1 MVDVKPLVMDNNKDH
16 GLLGLAKH
24 RAILVSPDSSL
35 SDLLHEIWPKD
46 VLEFTCYT
54 QARGAVE
61 DLFND
66 PPDLLIVD
74 SRVED
79 VPAQELARLVKSEN
93 VYRQLPVIICLDDT
107 DMQKPWDWNKVE
119 VDDFLVRPFFLPVV
133 RERVNLTLCRALR
146 ALDANPLSKLPGNTS
161 IIQKIQT
168 LIDRKQD
175 FALAYCDLDYFK
187 SFNDKYGFSR
197 GDEVL
202 MMSARIIVNTVRSF
216 AGEQTFVGHVGGDD
230 FVVITSPD
238 IIEEV
243 CQRIIFSFD
252 GIVPNFY
259 DMEDR
264 QRKSIVSTDRQGNVQ
279 TFPLMAISI
288 AVVFNLDGTM
298 KHYGEAS
305 AIAMGLKKKAKED
318 PKSSYVLDRRYK

>member
-1 MVDVKPLVMDNNKDH
+1 MDKNKDH

-24 RAILVSPDSSL
+24 TAILVSPDNSL
-35 SDLLHEIWPKD
+35 RDLLFEIWPKE

-54 QARGAVE
+54 AARGAVE
-61 DLFND
+61 HLFND

-107 DMQKPWDWNKVE
+107 DLQHSWDWNKVE

-161 IIQKIQT
+161 IIQKIQS

-202 MMSARIIVNTVRSF
+202 MMSARIIVNTVKSF

-264 QRKSIVSTDRQGNVQ
+264 QRKSIVSKDRQGNTQ

-288 AVVFNLDGTM
+288 AVVFNINGKM
-298 KHYGEAS
+298 KHFGEAS
-305 AIAMGLKKKAKED
+305 AIAMALKKKAKEN
-318 PKSSYVLDRRYK
+318 PKSSYVLDRRNNK

>member
-1 MVDVKPLVMDNNKDH
+1 MDNNKNH
-16 GLLGLAKH
+16 GLLGVAKH
-24 RAILVSPDSSL
+24 RAILVSPDESL
-35 SDLLHEIWPKD
+35 KELLCSIWPED
-46 VLEFTCYT
+46 VLDFTTYSE
-54 QARGAVE
+54 AKGAVE
-61 DLFND
+61 HLFND

-74 SRVED
+74 NRLAD
-79 VPAQELARLVKSEN
+79 VSAAELARLVKSEN
-93 VYRQLPVIICLDDT
+93 VYRQLPVIVCLDDA
-107 DMQKPWDWNKVE
+107 DLQNPWDWNKVE
-119 VDDFLVRPFFLPVV
+119 VDDFLIRPFFKPVV

-161 IIQKIQT
+161 IIQRIQT

-202 MMSARIIVNTVRSF
+202 MMSARIIVNTVKSF
-216 AGEQTFVGHVGGDD
+216 VGEQTFVGHVGGDD

-238 IIEEV
+238 IVEEV

-264 QRKSIVSTDRQGNVQ
+264 KRKSIVSTDRQGNIQ

-288 AVVFNLDGTM
+288 AVVFNINGKL

-318 PKSSYVLDRRYK
+318 PKSSYVLDRRSS

>member
-1 MVDVKPLVMDNNKDH
+1 MDNNKNH
-16 GLLGLAKH
+16 GLLGVAKH
-24 RAILVSPDSSL
+24 RAILVSPDESL
-35 SDLLHEIWPKD
+35 KELLCSIWPDD
-46 VLEFTCYT
+46 VLDFTTYSE
-54 QARGAVE
+54 AKGAVE
-61 DLFND
+61 HLFND

-74 SRVED
+74 NRLAD
-79 VPAQELARLVKSEN
+79 VSAAELARLVKSEN
-93 VYRQLPVIICLDDT
+93 VYRQLPVIVCLDDA
-107 DMQKPWDWNKVE
+107 DLQNPWDWNKVE
-119 VDDFLVRPFFLPVV
+119 VDDFLIRPFFKPVV

-161 IIQKIQT
+161 IIQRIQT

-202 MMSARIIVNTVRSF
+202 MMSARIIVNTVKSF
-216 AGEQTFVGHVGGDD
+216 VGEQTFVGHVGGDD

-238 IIEEV
+238 IVEEV

-264 QRKSIVSTDRQGNVQ
+264 KRKSIVSTDRQGNIQ

-288 AVVFNLDGTM
+288 AVVFNINGKL

-318 PKSSYVLDRRYK
+318 PKSSYVLDRRNS

>member
-1 MVDVKPLVMDNNKDH
+1 MDNNKNH
-16 GLLGLAKH
+16 GLLGVAKH
-24 RAILVSPDSSL
+24 RAILVSPDESL
-35 SDLLHEIWPKD
+35 KELLCSIWPED
-46 VLEFTCYT
+46 VLDFTTYSE
-54 QARGAVE
+54 AKGAVE
-61 DLFND
+61 HLFND

-74 SRVED
+74 NRLAD
-79 VPAQELARLVKSEN
+79 VSAAELARLVKSEN
-93 VYRQLPVIICLDDT
+93 VYRQLPVIVCLDDA
-107 DMQKPWDWNKVE
+107 DLQNPWDWNKVE
-119 VDDFLVRPFFLPVV
+119 VDDFLIRPFFKPVV

-161 IIQKIQT
+161 IIQRIQT

-202 MMSARIIVNTVRSF
+202 MMSARIIVNTVKSF
-216 AGEQTFVGHVGGDD
+216 VGEQTFVGHVGGDD

-238 IIEEV
+238 IVEEV

-252 GIVPNFY
+252 GIVPKFY

-264 QRKSIVSTDRQGNVQ
+264 KRKSIVSTDRQGNIQ

-288 AVVFNLDGTM
+288 AVVFNINGKL

-318 PKSSYVLDRRYK
+318 PKSSYVLDRRSS

>member
-1 MVDVKPLVMDNNKDH
+1 MDNNKNH
-16 GLLGLAKH
+16 GLLGLPRQ
-24 RAILVSPDSSL
+24 RAILVSPDEKLKNLVTS
-35 SDLLHEIWPKD
+35 IWTD
-46 VLEFTCYT
+46 EVLEFTCYP
-54 QARGAVE
+54 QAKGAVE
-61 DLFND
+61 HLFND

-74 SRVED
+74 NRLED
-79 VPAQELARLVKSEN
+79 IPAAELARLVKSEN
-93 VYRQLPVIICLDDT
+93 VYRQLPVILCLDDC
-107 DMQKPWDWNKVE
+107 DLEKAWDWNKIE
-119 VDDFLVRPFFLPVV
+119 IDDFLLRPFFEPVV
-133 RERVNLTLCRALR
+133 RERVNLTLCRAMR
-146 ALDANPLSKLPGNTS
+146 AMDANPLSKLPGNTS
-161 IIQKIQT
+161 IIQRIQS

-202 MMSARIIVNTVRSF
+202 LMSARIIVNTVKSYP
-216 AGEQTFVGHVGGDD
+216 AEQTFVGHVGGDD

-264 QRKSIVSTDRQGNVQ
+264 KRKSIVSTDRQGNVQ

-288 AVVFNLDGTM
+288 AVVFNINGTL
-298 KHYGEAS
+298 KHFGEAS
-305 AIAMGLKKKAKED
+305 AIAMGLKKKAKEN
-318 PKSSYVLDRRYK
+318 PKSSYVLDRRQKL

>member
-1 MVDVKPLVMDNNKDH
+1 MDNNKNH
-16 GLLGLAKH
+16 GLLGLSGQ
-24 RAILVSPDSSL
+24 RAILVSPDETLKALTRS
-35 SDLLHEIWPKD
+35 IWPEE
-46 VLEFTCYT
+46 VLQFTCYDE
-54 QARGAVE
+54 AKGAVE
-61 DLFND
+61 HLFNC

-74 SRVED
+74 NRVKD
-79 VPAQELARLVKSEN
+79 VPAVELARLVKSEN
-93 VYRQLPVIICLDDT
+93 VYRQLPVIVCLDDA
-107 DMQKPWDWNKVE
+107 DFEQPWDWEKVE
-119 VDDFLVRPFFLPVV
+119 VDDFLLRPFSLPVV
-133 RERVNLTLCRALR
+133 RERVNLTICRAMR

-161 IIQKIQT
+161 IIKRIQS
-168 LIDRKQD
+168 LIDRTED

-202 MMSARIIVNTVRSF
+202 MMSARIIVNTVKGF
-216 AGEQTFVGHVGGDD
+216 VGEKSFVGHVGGDD
-230 FVVITSPD
+230 FVVITSPK

-259 DMEDR
+259 DVEDR
-264 QRKSIVSTDRQGNVQ
+264 KRKSIVSTDRQGNVQ

-288 AVVFNLDGTM
+288 AVVFNRNGSL

-305 AIAMGLKKKAKED
+305 AIAMGLKKKAKEN
-318 PKSSYVLDRRYK
+318 PKSSYVIDRRKR